1 MTTDI
6 KTAAII
12 GCGRQRGD
20 GVWRGMSRQHARG
33 YAANGVEI
41 VAVADI
47 DEGNARAFVEQAA
60 PEAAVFDDFARMAR
74 DAKPDIVSVCTW
86 PHLHAPMVLA
96 LAEVGVPAVHC
107 EKPMAT
113 TWGDAKRMAEA
124 CEACGTRLTIGHQRR
139 FSPTVRAVKDM
150 IDSGRIGRVL
160 RVEGRVD
167 NLFDWGTHWY
177 DMLQFLTDDGEPE
190 WVQAAVD
197 DAGRKVVFG
206 AACDTSGVAH
216 MRLGGGASGVLFA
229 GTGDALPPGTPA
241 LRVLGEAGEIEV
253 ERHDGGG
260 VRVRTDGGWGAA
272 EVGGGD
278 VWADAIGDVVGS
290 AREGRRSLLS
300 AANALRGTELMFAA
314 YHSARLHG
322 ARVELP
328 LAEEGNGLAWLRER
342 DRA

>member
-6 KTAAII
+6 KRAAII

-47 DEGNARAFVEQAA
+47 DESNARAFVGQLA
-60 PEAAVFDDFARMAR
+60 PDAAVFDDFARMAR
-74 DAKPDIVSVCTW
+74 DAGPDIVSVCTW
-86 PHLHAPMVLA
+86 PHLHAPMVIA

-124 CEACGTRLTIGHQRR
+124 CERSGTRLTIGHQRR
-139 FSPTVRAVKDM
+139 FSPTVRAMKDT

-160 RVEGRVD
+160 RIEGRID
-167 NLFDWGTHWY
+167 NLYDWGTHWY
-177 DMLQFLTDDGEPE
+177 DALQFLTGDGEAE
-190 WVQAAVD
+190 WAQAAVD
-197 DAGRKVVFG
+197 DSGRKTVFG

-216 MRLGGGASGVLFA
+216 MRLAGGASGVLFA
-229 GTGDALPPGTPA
+229 GDGGLVPPGMPA
-241 LRVLGEAGEIEV
+241 LRAVGEAGEVEV
-253 ERHDGGG
+253 ERHDGGS
-260 VRVRTDGGWGAA
+260 VRVRTGGGWEAV
-272 EVGGGD
+272 EVADRD
-278 VWADAIGDVVGS
+278 VWADAIGDVVES
-290 AREGRRSLLS
+290 ARRGRESLLS

-328 LAEEGNGLAWLRER
+328 LAEEGNGLVWLRER
-342 DRA
+342 N